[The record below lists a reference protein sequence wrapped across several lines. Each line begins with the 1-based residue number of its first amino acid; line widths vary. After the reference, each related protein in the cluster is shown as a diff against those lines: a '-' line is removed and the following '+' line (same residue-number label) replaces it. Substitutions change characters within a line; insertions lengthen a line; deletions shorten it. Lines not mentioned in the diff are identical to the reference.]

1 MFFVVLETEIDGF
14 SNAVTRLT
22 SAADYEHLVDRF
34 GVRRSNEKF
43 WSVFDAVNAAHLAD
57 DPVRAGVL
65 DLTRYE
71 LDDK

>member
-1 MFFVVLETEIDGF
+1 MFFVVPDTEIDGF

-22 SAADYEHLVDRF
+22 SAADYGHLVDRF

-43 WSVFDAVNAAHLAD
+43 WSVFDAVNAAHLAN

-71 LDDK
+71 LDSK